1 MIELLGLND
10 LSMAEKF
17 LACWSILATLCA
29 IHYQTRYK
37 SAKHRARDI
46 SFLLC
51 EVAVGDIKVE
61 KHGDI
66 YTLESDEIKFEFKR
80 RGSV

>member
-17 LACWSILATLCA
+17 LGCWAVLATLCA
-29 IHYQTRYK
+29 VYYQTRYK
-37 SAKHRARDI
+37 SARTRARNI
-46 SFLLC
+46 SFMLC
-51 EVAVGDIKVE
+51 EVVVGELKAR
-61 KHGDI
+61 KKGDL

-80 RGSV
+80 MENR